1 MLRHFAHQHT
11 DGRWHAVYMVPGTG
25 TASSVADCPTRE
37 AAQRHANRCNAEQER
52 KARASAALAQSIQDR
67 PIPKGF
73 YTDADAL

>member
-11 DGRWHAVYMVPGTG
+11 DGRWHAVYMVPGTS

-37 AAQRHANRCNAEQER
+37 AAQRHANKFNHEQER
-52 KARASAALAQSIQDR
+52 KARASAALAQVIQDR